1 MKKISNY
8 FKQLTHKSFLAP
20 FLIFGILLNLILFFI
35 MQFIEKEFLG
45 NSHILTL
52 AIYFSLIGIM
62 HYKLMVKNLTESIF
76 VSFRS
81 LVALFGIGA
90 SCLLV
95 AMALFSVIKVSL
107 LIYAL
112 LFLFVTVTIISIIIC
127 APFKIKFTLKYVIE
141 LVTISIIFTGLY
153 IGTEHLIHT
162 SYSRLLDRNWSD
174 SSLISLLWLITT
186 YIISRNYN
194 PLKNQYALQ
203 TTSGN

>member
-81 LVALFGIGA
+81 MVARSEENTSELQSRENLV
-90 SCLLV
+90 C
-95 AMALFSVIKVSL
+95 
-107 LIYAL
+107 
-112 LFLFVTVTIISIIIC
+112 
-127 APFKIKFTLKYVIE
+127 
-141 LVTISIIFTGLY
+141 
-153 IGTEHLIHT
+153 
-162 SYSRLLDRNWSD
+162 RLL
-174 SSLISLLWLITT
+174 
-186 YIISRNYN
+186 
-194 PLKNQYALQ
+194 LKKNK
-203 TTSGN
+203 